1 MKLNLGCGHN
11 YKEGY
16 VNVDNQPG
24 TKTDAEW
31 DLEKTPWQILMA
43 DKYYSAIPVYCP
55 IKANSVDEILA
66 HHVLEH
72 LGKETQTFLNIMRE
86 IHRILKPNATIEI
99 RVPHHRTDNFFGDPT
114 HVRPITPEMLSLF
127 SKKNCLE
134 FIANKWPNTPLAI
147 YLDVDFELVSTN
159 FGLTEHWGKRYNA
172 GNISKEE
179 LHYAMMTY
187 FNVIDEVTMV
197 LRKVGNETQSE
208 E

>member
-1 MKLNLGCGHN
+1 MKLNLGCGHS
-11 YKEGY
+11 YKENY
-16 VNVDNQPG
+16 INIDSRPDL
-24 TKTDAEW
+24 KTDAVW
-31 DLEKTPWQILMA
+31 DLEQTPWRL
-43 DKYYSAIPVYCP
+43 YNEYSEPIP
-55 IKANSVDEILA
+55 NNTVDEILA

-72 LGKETQTFLNIMRE
+72 LGQVPQVFFNIMKE

-127 SKKNCLE
+127 SKKNCEE

-197 LRKVGNETQSE
+197 LRKVGNETQSKE
-208 E
+208 